1 MKKPDC
7 CSIDRS
13 RRHLLKSAGGLGAL
27 SLLELFG
34 AAQAKP
40 VARRRTS
47 ACSARDRGGPRQTRD
62 LPPHA
67 RRDLARRHVRLQ
79 AHTRTHARQD
89 LPASVRETQRLSTM
103 SGGQSAFPIVG
114 PLRPFKQR
122 GESGAWVSE
131 FLPYT
136 GAIADELCFV
146 KSLHTEHV
154 NHDPASKFLH
164 TGFQLAGRPSAG
176 AWVSYAL
183 GSDNRDL
190 PNFVVMNSG
199 VSQGVPQD
207 AAIWGPGFLPSH
219 HQGVEFR
226 AADDPVLYV
235 NNPAGID
242 SSDRRAMLDSLAKLA
257 TLQHAESNDPDILS
271 RVSQYE
277 MAYRMQS
284 SVPEVADISDEP
296 EAVLAM
302 YGPDVQKPGTF
313 ARNCLVAR
321 RLAER
326 GVKYQT
332 LFHLGWDLH
341 LAIKQNSPAL
351 RRDRSTSRSAGHGS
365 QAARPARRHAR
376 HVRQEFGRTP
386 FAQGQIDNPL
396 VGRDHHGGCFTWWF
410 AGGGVKAGY
419 THGETDE
426 FSYNIVKTVHIH
438 DLNATLLHV
447 LGLDHERLTFRF
459 QGRDYRL
466 TDVMARSCAR
476 SWRNNGHRHARA
488 RFFLGRFHVLALH
501 LPIGI
506 VIAAV
511 VLDWLARRPR
521 YAALAALRRCSGA
534 SLRCR
539 PYSRPCSAICI
550 SVKAASR
557 AVGGSAGCGHRYR
570 SRRGRRLV
578 ARVTQR
584 RARGAVRLAAGIAML
599 VLVSITAT
607 TAATYARHD
616 VSAASTRRRSFA
628 R

>member
-7 CSIDRS
+7 CSIDHA
-13 RRHLLKSAGGLGAL
+13 RRDFLLKSASGLGAL
-27 SLLELFG
+27 SLLDLFG
-34 AAQAKP
+34 APALAQSTEAP
-40 VARRRTS
+40 NLGVFGS
-47 ACSARDRGGPRQTRD
+47 GQ
-62 LPPHA
+62 
-67 RRDLARRHVRLQ
+67 
-79 AHTRTHARQD
+79 
-89 LPASVRETQRLSTM
+89 LPARAKRVICLHMLGAISHVDTFDYKPTLTRMHGQDIPQSVRETQRLSTM
-103 SGGQSAFPIVG
+103 SGGQSYFPIVG

-122 GESGAWVSE
+122 GESGAWVSD

-136 GAIADELCFV
+136 ADIADELCFV

-190 PNFVVMNSG
+190 PNFIVMNSG
-199 VSQGVPQD
+199 VPQGVPQD

-226 AADDPVLYV
+226 AARDPVLYV
-235 NNPAGID
+235 NNPDGID
-242 SSDRRAMLDSLAKLA
+242 ANDRRAMLDSLGKLA
-257 TLQHAESNDPDILS
+257 ALQHEESNDPEILS

-296 EAVLAM
+296 KSVLDM
-302 YGPDVQKPGTF
+302 YGPDVMKPGTF
-313 ARNCLVAR
+313 ARNCLIAR

-341 LAIKQNSPAL
+341 LAIKQNLPLRCGEIDRPSAAL
-351 RRDRSTSRSAGHGS
+351 VIDLKQRGLLDDTLVMFGS
-365 QAARPARRHAR
+365 
-376 HVRQEFGRTP
+376 EFGRTP

-396 VGRDHHGGCFTWWF
+396 MGRDHHGGCFTWWF

-426 FSYNIVKTVHIH
+426 FSYNVVKDPVHIH
-438 DLNATLLHV
+438 DLNATLLHI

-466 TDVMARSCAR
+466 TDVH
-476 SWRNNGHRHARA
+476 GKVVHEI
-488 RFFLGRFHVLALH
+488 LA
-501 LPIGI
+501 
-506 VIAAV
+506 
-511 VLDWLARRPR
+511 
-521 YAALAALRRCSGA
+521 
-534 SLRCR
+534 
-539 PYSRPCSAICI
+539 
-550 SVKAASR
+550 
-557 AVGGSAGCGHRYR
+557 
-570 SRRGRRLV
+570 
-578 ARVTQR
+578 
-584 RARGAVRLAAGIAML
+584 
-599 VLVSITAT
+599 
-607 TAATYARHD
+607 
-616 VSAASTRRRSFA
+616 
-628 R
+628 

>member
-13 RRHLLKSAGGLGAL
+13 RRDFLLNSASGLGAL
-27 SLLELFG
+27 SLLDLFG
-34 AAQAKP
+34 GSALAQSPTETMNVGILGAGQAPARAKRVICLHMLGAISHVDTFDYKP
-40 VARRRTS
+40 TLERMH
-47 ACSARDRGGPRQTRD
+47 GQD
-62 LPPHA
+62 LPP
-67 RRDLARRHVRLQ
+67 
-79 AHTRTHARQD
+79 
-89 LPASVRETQRLSTM
+89 SVRETQRLSTM

-146 KSLHTEHV
+146 KSVHTEHV

-235 NNPAGID
+235 NNPSGID
-242 SSDRRAMLDSLAKLA
+242 ASDRRAMLDSLAKLA

-313 ARNCLVAR
+313 ARNCLIAR

-341 LAIKQNSPAL
+341 LAIKQNFPLRCGEIDQPAAAL
-351 RRDRSTSRSAGHGS
+351 VSDLKQRGLLDDTLVMFGS
-365 QAARPARRHAR
+365 
-376 HVRQEFGRTP
+376 EFGRTP

-410 AGGGVKAGY
+410 AGGGIKAGY

-426 FSYNIVKTVHIH
+426 FSYNVVKDPVHIH
-438 DLNATLLHV
+438 DLNATLLHI

-466 TDVMARSCAR
+466 TDVHGKVVREI
-476 SWRNNGHRHARA
+476 
-488 RFFLGRFHVLALH
+488 LA
-501 LPIGI
+501 
-506 VIAAV
+506 
-511 VLDWLARRPR
+511 
-521 YAALAALRRCSGA
+521 
-534 SLRCR
+534 
-539 PYSRPCSAICI
+539 
-550 SVKAASR
+550 
-557 AVGGSAGCGHRYR
+557 
-570 SRRGRRLV
+570 
-578 ARVTQR
+578 
-584 RARGAVRLAAGIAML
+584 
-599 VLVSITAT
+599 
-607 TAATYARHD
+607 
-616 VSAASTRRRSFA
+616 
-628 R
+628 

>member
-13 RRHLLKSAGGLGAL
+13 RREFLLNSASGLGAL
-27 SLLELFG
+27 SLLDLFG
-34 AAQAKP
+34 GGAQAQPASEPLNVGLLGAGQTPARAKRVICLHMLGAISHVDTFDYKP
-40 VARRRTS
+40 TLERMH
-47 ACSARDRGGPRQTRD
+47 G
-62 LPPHA
+62 
-67 RRDLARRHVRLQ
+67 
-79 AHTRTHARQD
+79 QD
-89 LPASVRETQRLSTM
+89 LPQSVRDTQRLSTM

-122 GESGAWVSE
+122 GQSGAWVSD
-131 FLPYT
+131 FLPAT
-136 GAIADELCFV
+136 AAIADELCFV
-146 KSLHTEHV
+146 KSVHTEHV

-164 TGFQLAGRPSAG
+164 TGFQLGGRPSAG

-199 VSQGVPQD
+199 ISQGVPQD

-235 NNPAGID
+235 NNPAGIER
-242 SSDRRAMLDSLAKLA
+242 SDRRALLDSLAKLA
-257 TLQHAESNDPDILS
+257 ALQHAESNDAEILS

-296 EAVLAM
+296 ESVLQM
-302 YGPDVQKPGTF
+302 YGPDVEKPGTF
-313 ARNCLVAR
+313 ARNCLIAR

-332 LFHLGWDLH
+332 IFHLGWDLH
-341 LAIKQNSPAL
+341 LAIKQNFPL
-351 RRDRSTSRSAGHGS
+351 RCGEID
-365 QAARPARRHAR
+365 RPAAALVMDLKQRGLLDDTL
-376 HVRQEFGRTP
+376 VMFGSEFGRTP

-426 FSYNIVKTVHIH
+426 FSYNVVKDPVHIH
-438 DLNATLLHV
+438 DLNATLLHI
-447 LGLDHERLTFRF
+447 LGVDHERLTFRF

-466 TDVMARSCAR
+466 TDVH
-476 SWRNNGHRHARA
+476 GK
-488 RFFLGRFHVLALH
+488 
-501 LPIGI
+501 
-506 VIAAV
+506 V
-511 VLDWLARRPR
+511 VHEIL
-521 YAALAALRRCSGA
+521 
-534 SLRCR
+534 
-539 PYSRPCSAICI
+539 
-550 SVKAASR
+550 
-557 AVGGSAGCGHRYR
+557 
-570 SRRGRRLV
+570 
-578 ARVTQR
+578 T
-584 RARGAVRLAAGIAML
+584 
-599 VLVSITAT
+599 
-607 TAATYARHD
+607 
-616 VSAASTRRRSFA
+616 
-628 R
+628 

>member
-13 RRHLLKSAGGLGAL
+13 RRDFLLKSASGLGAL
-27 SLLELFG
+27 SLLELYGSPAFAQSSEMMNTGVLSTGQIPARAKRVICLHMLG
-34 AAQAKP
+34 AISHVDTFDYKP
-40 VARRRTS
+40 T
-47 ACSARDRGGPRQTRD
+47 
-62 LPPHA
+62 LE
-67 RRDLARRHVRLQ
+67 RL
-79 AHTRTHARQD
+79 HGQD
-89 LPASVRETQRLSTM
+89 LPQSVRETQRLSTM
-103 SGGQSAFPIVG
+103 SGGQSYFPIVG

-122 GESGAWVSE
+122 GASGAWVSD

-136 GAIADELCFV
+136 AAIADDLCFV
-146 KSLHTEHV
+146 KTLHTEHV

-226 AADDPVLYV
+226 AATDPVLYV
-235 NNPAGID
+235 NNPGGID
-242 SSDRRAMLDSLAKLA
+242 LKDRRAMLDSLAKLA
-257 TLQHAESNDPDILS
+257 VLQHEESNDPEILS

-296 EAVLAM
+296 TSVLDM
-302 YGPDVQKPGTF
+302 YGPDVMKPGTF
-313 ARNCLVAR
+313 ARNCLIAR

-332 LFHLGWDLH
+332 IFHLGWDLH
-341 LAIKQNSPAL
+341 LAIKQNFPL
-351 RRDRSTSRSAGHGS
+351 RCGEID
-365 QAARPARRHAR
+365 RPAAALVTDLKQRGLLDDTL
-376 HVRQEFGRTP
+376 VMFGSEFGRTP

-410 AGGGVKAGY
+410 AGGGTKSGY

-426 FSYNIVKTVHIH
+426 FAYNVVKDPVHIH
-438 DLNATLLHV
+438 DLNATLLHI
-447 LGLDHERLTFRF
+447 LGLDHERLTYRF

-466 TDVMARSCAR
+466 TDVH
-476 SWRNNGHRHARA
+476 GKVVHEI
-488 RFFLGRFHVLALH
+488 LA
-501 LPIGI
+501 
-506 VIAAV
+506 
-511 VLDWLARRPR
+511 
-521 YAALAALRRCSGA
+521 
-534 SLRCR
+534 
-539 PYSRPCSAICI
+539 
-550 SVKAASR
+550 
-557 AVGGSAGCGHRYR
+557 
-570 SRRGRRLV
+570 
-578 ARVTQR
+578 
-584 RARGAVRLAAGIAML
+584 
-599 VLVSITAT
+599 
-607 TAATYARHD
+607 
-616 VSAASTRRRSFA
+616 
-628 R
+628 